1 MFSRNLIPGTNNAAL
16 GQRER
21 GGILRRVE
29 LVELGIVDH
38 YHVNCRIHIPSNNVV
53 QCALIHVVYSDHVE
67 MPIKLADND
76 NSSSIFI
83 FQLARASGPLSA
95 NMARELM
102 AVNVGHRST
111 DSVAKI
117 PRSLVGDSEGSLNLM
132 GTHSVAGFTKQICCN
147 EPLPQRQ
154 VRVMENCAIRHG
166 KLIVA

>member
-1 MFSRNLIPGTNNAAL
+1 MFSRNLIPGTNNAVL

-29 LVELGIVDH
+29 VLDLGIVDH
-38 YHVNCRIHIPSNNVV
+38 YHVKCLIHIPSNNVV
-53 QCALIHVVYSDHVE
+53 QCALIHLVYSDQVE

-76 NSSSIFI
+76 YSSFI
-83 FQLARASGPLSA
+83 FQLARVSGLLSA
-95 NMARELM
+95 NIARELM

-132 GTHSVAGFTKQICCN
+132 GTHSGAGFAEQICCN

-154 VRVMENCAIRHG
+154 VRVMEDCAIRNG

>member
-1 MFSRNLIPGTNNAAL
+1 MFGRNLIPGTNNAVP

-29 LVELGIVDH
+29 VVDLGIVDH
-38 YHVNCRIHIPSNNVV
+38 YHVNCLIRIPSNNVV
-53 QCALIHVVYSDHVE
+53 QCALIHLVYSDQVE

-76 NSSSIFI
+76 NNGLIF
-83 FQLARASGPLSA
+83 LARVSGLFSA
-95 NMARELM
+95 NAARELM
-102 AVNVGHRST
+102 AVNIGHRST

-132 GTHSVAGFTKQICCN
+132 GTHSVAGFTEQIGCY

-154 VRVMENCAIRHG
+154 VRAMENCAIRHG